1 MARVKVSD
9 GRSVKVIADKNYKD
23 GDFAFV
29 SGFHGFVI
37 GDTPSGDPLVI
48 NIEQSEFEF
57 KLADVVTGDV
67 IYFAGGALTK
77 DSAAEGAVPVL
88 RASTD
93 SDAGGIAWGI
103 LLPQSV

>member
-9 GRSVKVIADKNYKD
+9 GKSVKVIADKDYMD

-57 KLADVVTGDV
+57 ELADVVTGDV
-67 IYFAGGALTK
+67 IYFVDGAFTK

-93 SDAGGIAWGI
+93 SDTNGVAWGI